1 MKTRK
6 KGILFFAVVAGIML
20 SSGVT
25 IAINPAQ
32 WFGDSSLEG
41 DMNIPTAEEFDA
53 FDPDALGLDLGYN
66 PGEKLQFCSTND
78 QALSNQYVKE
88 YKIPTEC
95 TQPLAYQLVL
105 HLKKILI
112 K

>member
-32 WFGDSSLEG
+32 WFGDPNLE
-41 DMNIPTAEEFDA
+41 NELQIPTTEKLDA
-53 FDPDALGLDLGYN
+53 LDIDALGLGYS
-66 PGEKLQFCSTND
+66 GDEISQFCSTNEH
-78 QALSNQYVKE
+78 AKSNE
-88 YKIPTEC
+88 
-95 TQPLAYQLVL
+95 
-105 HLKKILI
+105 
-112 K
+112 